1 MDGAILKKEG
11 PLNPSEWETIKRHPA
26 WGRDILVENGI
37 QDPTVLNIA
46 LAHHERMEGQGY
58 PYGLKGDQLTDAAIA
73 DVFDAMTTNRP
84 YKKRLTRFEAL
95 KEISE

>member
-1 MDGAILKKEG
+1 
-11 PLNPSEWETIKRHPA
+11 
-26 WGRDILVENGI
+26 
-37 QDPTVLNIA
+37 
-46 LAHHERMEGQGY
+46 MEGQGY
-58 PYGLKGDQLTDAAIA
+58 PYGLKSNQLTDAAKIAAIA

>member
-1 MDGAILKKEG
+1 
-11 PLNPSEWETIKRHPA
+11 
-26 WGRDILVENGI
+26 
-37 QDPTVLNIA
+37 
-46 LAHHERMEGQGY
+46 MEGQGY

-95 KEISE
+95 KEMSEQNQFDDHFAHHFFEAFVRMMDN